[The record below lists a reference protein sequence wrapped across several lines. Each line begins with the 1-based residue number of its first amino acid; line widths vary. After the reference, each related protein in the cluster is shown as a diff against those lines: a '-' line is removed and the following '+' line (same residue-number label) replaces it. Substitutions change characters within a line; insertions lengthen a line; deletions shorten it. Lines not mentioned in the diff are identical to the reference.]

1 MLAGT
6 STPLAERGP
15 VSSSIESVMMRNPD
29 GAGFRAATGL
39 IAILLPITAA
49 AADAGSGKAGQNS
62 PTCSCPD
69 LRTRPAPNAGN
80 PLANFSLNDI
90 DEIAT
95 LNALQI
101 GLTEVPDGGNFV
113 WRRPHG
119 RLSGSVRPVFS
130 FKKSNG
136 EICRHVVVTLRSGP
150 MIRTVEGAAC
160 RSPDG
165 RWVLEG

>member
-1 MLAGT
+1 MG
-6 STPLAERGP
+6 
-15 VSSSIESVMMRNPD
+15 SSQFEYESVMMRNLVS
-29 GAGFRAATGL
+29 AGFRAATGL
-39 IAILLPITAA
+39 MAILLPITAA
-49 AADAGSGKAGQNS
+49 AADPESGKTGHS
-62 PTCSCPD
+62 GPTCSCPD

-95 LNALQI
+95 LNALHI

-113 WRRPHG
+113 WQRSHG

-136 EICRHVVVTLRSGP
+136 EVCRHVIVTLRSGH
-150 MIRTVEGAAC
+150 MTRTVEGAAC
-160 RSPDG
+160 RGPDG